1 MFNEFAAM
9 TVKARFKNTVNKCL
23 TGSAAS
29 PSRFPERSSH
39 SIVGCMN
46 QMPSPVE
53 LTSSLTAQLSAA
65 ILARPVS
72 DHDLQ
77 AAALFTL
84 DAVANIV
91 AGRNSIP
98 GRKLLAWQHSMSDG
112 SNLVVDKARLSFL
125 YGSLCHILEVDD
137 LHRASVVH
145 PGCIVV
151 PAVFAMAAGSNGKS
165 ALTAILRGFEAC
177 CRVGMSV
184 GPEHYRIWHN
194 TATCGPF
201 GSAMAIASLLNLE
214 ETACVNALGNAGS
227 QSSGLWQFLDTG
239 AETKHLHAG
248 RGAEAG
254 LVAATLAEHGFTGA
268 PKILEGDRGF
278 YRATCPNPDETLL
291 LPATGDQWQLHLTSI
306 KPWPS
311 CRHTH
316 PAIECALALQRQLP
330 DTTTIRSVRIFAY
343 PAALDLCDRVE
354 VETAY
359 AGKFSLQHCVATA
372 LIKGVVVFDSFE
384 AEARSE
390 ARCLRARTK
399 VSAVD
404 QFQSAYPLHWGS
416 RVEIELQ
423 DGSMI
428 SHEVDDAR
436 GDPELPLSH
445 QDMVEKARGLLVH
458 GGHPDPDDLI
468 DRVLAMP
475 QAGEVPD
482 LSGLIVSPESFIE

>member
-1 MFNEFAAM
+1 
-9 TVKARFKNTVNKCL
+9 
-23 TGSAAS
+23 
-29 PSRFPERSSH
+29 
-39 SIVGCMN
+39 
-46 QMPSPVE
+46 MPSPVD
-53 LTSSLTAQLSAA
+53 LTPSLSARLSAA

-72 DHDLQ
+72 DADLQ

-91 AGRNSIP
+91 AGRNSGP
-98 GRKLLAWQHSMSDG
+98 GRKLLSWQNMMSTG
-112 SNLVVDKARLSFL
+112 SGGPVDKARLSFL

-151 PAVFAMAAGSNGKS
+151 PAVFAMAAGSNGRS

-201 GSAMAIASLLNLE
+201 GSAMAVASLLQLDE
-214 ETACVNALGNAGS
+214 ASCVNALGNAGS

-254 LVAATLAEHGFTGA
+254 VVAATLAKHGFTGA
-268 PKILEGDRGF
+268 PEILEGDRGF
-278 YRATCPNPDETLL
+278 YRATCPNPDERLL
-291 LPATGDQWQLHLTSI
+291 LPAEEEQWQLQATSI

-316 PAIECALALQRQLP
+316 PAIECALELHRQLP
-330 DTTTIRSVRIFAY
+330 EGTAIKSVRVFAY
-343 PAALDLCDRVE
+343 PAALDLCDRE
-354 VETAY
+354 AVETAY

-372 LIKGVVVFDSFE
+372 LINGVVEFDSFE
-384 AEARSE
+384 AAARTEARH
-390 ARCLRARTK
+390 LRSRTA
-399 VSAVD
+399 VSAVEP
-404 QFQSAYPLHWGS
+404 FQSAYPVHWGS
-416 RVEIELQ
+416 RVEVELENASVIAHQ
-423 DGSMI
+423 
-428 SHEVDDAR
+428 VADAR

-445 QDMVEKARGLLVH
+445 HDLVAKARGLLVH
-458 GGHPDPDDLI
+458 GGHPAPDQLI
-468 DRVLAMP
+468 DQVLAMS
-475 QAGEVPD
+475 ATGNVPD
-482 LSGLIVSPESFIE
+482 LSGLLVTLDHGFD

>member
-1 MFNEFAAM
+1 M
-9 TVKARFKNTVNKCL
+9 
-23 TGSAAS
+23 
-29 PSRFPERSSH
+29 
-39 SIVGCMN
+39 
-46 QMPSPVE
+46 
-53 LTSSLTAQLSAA
+53 
-65 ILARPVS
+65 ARPVS
-72 DHDLQ
+72 NDDLT

-91 AGRNSIP
+91 AGRNSVQ
-98 GRKLLAWQHSMSDG
+98 GRKLLAWQNSMSNG
-112 SNLVVDKARLSFL
+112 AGHPVDRARLSFL

-151 PAVFAMAAGSNGKS
+151 PAVFAMGAGSNGKA

-184 GPEHYRIWHN
+184 GPEHYKIWHN

-201 GSAMAIASLLNLE
+201 GSAMAVASLLELDAA
-214 ETACVNALGNAGS
+214 ACVNALGNAGS
-227 QSSGLWQFLDTG
+227 QSAGLWQFLDTG

-268 PKILEGDRGF
+268 PEILEGERGF

-291 LPATGDQWQLHLTSI
+291 LPADSDPWQLHQTSI

-316 PAIECALALQRQLP
+316 PAIECGLTLHRQLP
-330 DTTTIRSVRIFAY
+330 DGIPIRAVRVFAY
-343 PAALDLCDRVE
+343 QAALDLCDRVE
-354 VETAY
+354 ADTAY

-372 LIKGVVVFDSFE
+372 LLEGAVLFENFE
-384 AEARSE
+384 AEARGE
-390 ARCLRARTK
+390 ARDLRSRTT
-399 VSAVD
+399 VSVVD
-404 QFQSAYPLHWGS
+404 QFQSAYPRHWGS
-416 RVEIELQ
+416 RIEVELE

-428 SHEVDDAR
+428 SHEVTDAR

-445 QDMVEKARGLLVH
+445 NDMVAKARGLLVH
-458 GGHPDPDDLI
+458 GRHPDPDDLI
-468 DRVLAMP
+468 DCILAMP
-475 QAGEVPD
+475 QSADVPD
-482 LSGLIVSPESFIE
+482 LSGLMADRQNGTQ